1 MDRYSNVHTRMWYA
15 KDFKALDDED
25 KLLFIYLIT
34 SPHSNSAGY
43 YRLPLG
49 YAAHDLGKSSER
61 VSKGFRSLSESG
73 FIAYDEDSEVVLVR
87 NYLRYNPIQNIN
99 QAKGTARVASA
110 VPDSPLLGRFLTCV
124 EEHAPQHMGY
134 FEELYEKAEAISESD
149 CSETVPKGLG
159 KGSERASNTSTST
172 STSTNTNTCAST
184 EVDSLECNNSQ
195 VEDVEAEEV
204 TVQPDESTKK
214 PRKPFKSKLQESLFD
229 CFWSEYPKKR
239 SKGQA
244 EKTWAKIKPSEQ
256 LLAQMLDALER
267 AKTSHDWTKE
277 GGKFIPYPSTW
288 LNAKGWEDEYTATE
302 VNNYAKHQRNTSGP
316 SAFANREPQSNR
328 FAGLVRDGG
337 TGRIAGQA
345 DSPNAG

>member
-1 MDRYSNVHTRMWYA
+1 MDRYSNVHSRMWYA

-110 VPDSPLLGRFLTCV
+110 VPDSPLLRQFLACV

-134 FEELYEKAEAISESD
+134 FEELYGKAEAISESD
-149 CSETVPKGLG
+149 CSETVSKGFQ
-159 KGSERASNTSTST
+159 KGSERVSNTSTSTST

-214 PRKPFKSKLQESLFD
+214 PRKPFRSLRQERFFD
-229 CFWSEYPKKR
+229 QFWEQYPKKR
-239 SKGQA
+239 SKGRA
-244 EKTWAKIKPSEQ
+244 ERAWNKITPDEN
-256 LLAQMLDALER
+256 LLAEILDGLER
-267 AKTSHDWTKE
+267 AKKSHEWTKE
-277 GGKFIPYPSTW
+277 GGQYIPYPSTW
-288 LNAKGWEDEYTATE
+288 LNAKGWEDEFGE
-302 VNNYAKHQRNTSGP
+302 
-316 SAFANREPQSNR
+316 E
-328 FAGLVRDGG
+328 AGNGKCDIAEGSVKKPGKYDDLVLR
-337 TGRIAGQA
+337 
-345 DSPNAG
+345 